1 MPTVPAIDLTGLL
14 KDVARG
20 SWVAISSDETHV
32 VASGP
37 DMQVVID
44 TAKRLGEQTPIITRV
59 PEQASTLV
67 L

>member
-1 MPTVPAIDLTGLL
+1 MPTVPAIDLGELL
-14 KDVARG
+14 KDISRG

-44 TAKRLGEQTPIITRV
+44 TAKNLGELTPIITRV
-59 PEQASTLV
+59 PEHACTLV

>member
-1 MPTVPAIDLTGLL
+1 MPTVHAIDLAELL
-14 KDVARG
+14 KGVPRG

-37 DMQVVID
+37 DMQIVID
-44 TAKRLGEQTPIITRV
+44 TAKNLGEPEPIITRV
-59 PEQASTLV
+59 PEYACTLV